1 MKYAITASAGLALVL
16 ASAAATADL
25 YQWTDPATRVRQ
37 LSGRPPAWYRGEAP
51 GPRVRVF
58 AHGQLMDDTAIAVS
72 TDEAATLRA
81 RAFGTPA
88 ASEARPT
95 TAETAPPESTVVLPP
110 PPPPPATAAPGAN
123 AADMKALIEAWDRD
137 REARARSVL
146 RETSPP
152 PPPADGAPR

>member
-1 MKYAITASAGLALVL
+1 MKYAIAAVTGLALVL
-16 ASAAATADL
+16 SSAGAAADL
-25 YQWTDPATRVRQ
+25 YQWIDPATRIRQ
-37 LSGRPPAWYRGEAP
+37 LSGSPPAWYRGTSP

-72 TDEAATLRA
+72 PEEAATLRA

-88 ASEARPT
+88 A
-95 TAETAPPESTVVLPP
+95 TAAASPPEEAGPAEPTVVLPP
-110 PPPPPATAAPGAN
+110 PPPTPPPAPGAN
-123 AADMKALIEAWDRD
+123 ATDMKALIEAWDRD

-152 PPPADGAPR
+152 PPPADGTPR

>member
-1 MKYAITASAGLALVL
+1 VKYAIAAAAGLALALV
-16 ASAAATADL
+16 SAGAAADL
-25 YQWTDPATRVRQ
+25 YQWIDPATRVRQ

-72 TDEAATLRA
+72 AEEAATLRT

-88 ASEARPT
+88 AIKAEPA
-95 TAETAPPESTVVLPP
+95 TAQTVPPDATVVLPP
-110 PPPPPATAAPGAN
+110 PPPPAATASPGTN

-152 PPPADGAPR
+152 PPPADGAAR